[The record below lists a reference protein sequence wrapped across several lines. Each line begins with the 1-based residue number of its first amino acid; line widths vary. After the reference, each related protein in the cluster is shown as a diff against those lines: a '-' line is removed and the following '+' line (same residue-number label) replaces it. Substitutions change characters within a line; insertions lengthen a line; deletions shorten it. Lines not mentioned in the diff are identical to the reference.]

1 MTLQDACEKA
11 AGLNREEEAR
21 GTARRFV
28 VVADPVGSCDGRYQL
43 VEREIELRDEREP
56 VPAH

>member
-11 AGLNREEEAR
+11 ADLNREEESR
-21 GTARRFV
+21 GSAKRFV

-43 VEREIELRDEREP
+43 VERRIDLKEER
-56 VPAH
+56 PASAR